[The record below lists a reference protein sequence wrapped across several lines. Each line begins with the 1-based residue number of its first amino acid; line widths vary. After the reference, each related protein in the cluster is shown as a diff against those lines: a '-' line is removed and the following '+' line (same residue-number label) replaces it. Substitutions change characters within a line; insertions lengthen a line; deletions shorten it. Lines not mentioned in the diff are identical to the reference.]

1 MLVVPVLGPRFGGQ
15 STESDRHVLPL
26 YIDPGMAFGATS
38 HPTTRMCLEPLEQ
51 HMQTR
56 VRVLDVGCGTW
67 ILAVAAAKLGAARV
81 HAIDIN
87 PGAIQV
93 ARTSLALNQLSD
105 KVILR
110 HGSIDVFDSEDPRG
124 GIDIPNNSSPSAPP
138 STRNQFDLLLANLPV
153 GVIEEL
159 LRKRLARLLGREGAL
174 IASGIRSSELKTIRA
189 VVLATGP
196 RLDQSV
202 EVDGWYALVVRW
214 DQPVDPQ

>member
-1 MLVVPVLGPRFGGQ
+1 
-15 STESDRHVLPL
+15 
-26 YIDPGMAFGATS
+26 
-38 HPTTRMCLEPLEQ
+38 MCLEPLEQ